1 MTEYT
6 ITQLKALVKTMKDYI
21 ENVLQFDRDV
31 SVRFHIND
39 DGFVFNID
47 GDDKFQGK
55 VDRYNRVCRLSLWE
69 TDSDMDELVKL
80 TWEKLTTHMKRDER
94 ELRFGLTQL
103 GNALEGDE
111 FNTEVGKMIAARM
124 REVRDDISAKYLPLY
139 ENKQTEEEVEG

>member
-6 ITQLKALVKTMKDYI
+6 LTEMRALVTTMKDYI
-21 ENVLQFDRDV
+21 EDVLQFDKDV
-31 SVRFHIND
+31 TVRFHLNE
-39 DGFVFNID
+39 DGYVFNID

-55 VDRYNRVCRLSLWE
+55 VDRYNRVCRLTLWE
-69 TDSDMDELVKL
+69 TDADLDKVIKL
-80 TWEKLTTHMKRDER
+80 TWEKLTSHMKRDER

-111 FNTEVGKMIAARM
+111 FNTEIGKMIAARM

-139 ENKQTEEEVEG
+139 EKKVEEV

>member
-1 MTEYT
+1 
-6 ITQLKALVKTMKDYI
+6 
-21 ENVLQFDRDV
+21 
-31 SVRFHIND
+31 
-39 DGFVFNID
+39 
-47 GDDKFQGK
+47 
-55 VDRYNRVCRLSLWE
+55 
-69 TDSDMDELVKL
+69 MDELVKL